1 MEKCQFQNAVVC
13 LSCQTIINRL
23 YIVVASIICFPLSWW
38 RVLVLDQG
46 YFSFHLRLP
55 SRGIILCFWRAFFI
69 FSPQSLKS
77 AANWPPWPLFL
88 PALVCLLEYSL
99 RYFPKRKVHLVIIQS
114 HSYFGPSRSLEHHS
128 LPNSPSLLFF
138 STLKSPPIPNRS
150 AFSNLVLFPLT
161 SASGK
166 FLLRPNCLALT
177 SHSIW
182 SLPWVT

>member
-1 MEKCQFQNAVVC
+1 MEKPQFQNAVVC

-77 AANWPPWPLFL
+77 AANWPPWPVFL

-99 RYFPKRKVHLVIIQS
+99 RYFPKRKVHLVNPDILVKAYNSKPFLFWPKPKFPASFSAQLSKPPVLQYFEIPT
-114 HSYFGPSRSLEHHS
+114 HS
-128 LPNSPSLLFF
+128 
-138 STLKSPPIPNRS
+138 K
-150 AFSNLVLFPLT
+150 
-161 SASGK
+161 
-166 FLLRPNCLALT
+166 
-177 SHSIW
+177 
-182 SLPWVT
+182 